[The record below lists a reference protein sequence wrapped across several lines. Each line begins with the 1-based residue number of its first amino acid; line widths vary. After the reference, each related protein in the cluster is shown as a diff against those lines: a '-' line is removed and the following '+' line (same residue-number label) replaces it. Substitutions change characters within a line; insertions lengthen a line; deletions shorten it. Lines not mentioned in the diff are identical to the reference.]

1 MAESNPISSASTR
14 LTSTTTVMSTLYM
27 TQTITI
33 PNPNGTSLSTTMI
46 ATGTNTIELRP
57 TQTALPPAYHMD
69 PNAKDVIAPGPV
81 SSRAAIAGGV
91 TGSLAAVAAVGIV
104 AFLFWKRRRTRECKE
119 SNMSFTGKFLSFNSR
134 RSDDGEKVRQGK
146 GIHAQEVYRQEGPPQ
161 LRPIVISH
169 TPIIEDSLI
178 RMSLAHWDRPF
189 AHEDQDPFRDPEK
202 QTGHLRVTNPD
213 ISISRASTPSESAH
227 VTTPGG
233 FLSRQKSALA
243 AALTSFRSSS
253 QLSLPVHTPS
263 DTQSP
268 LIYEH
273 LSRDLRVP
281 PAALVASSML
291 RPKASTSSDMLHAR
305 RLSDPFLD
313 PRDIPPRRPPASRI
327 LSGPPAVSH
336 IRHVQSR
343 TPSYNDRPQT
353 YLSSRAVENNS
364 APSSTSSGD
373 RRGDRISH
381 VTERSDPFE
390 FDTTVDGY
398 SPPWSGSNWIRHGSR
413 RESPADVGRM

>member
-14 LTSTTTVMSTLYM
+14 LTSTTTIMSTLYM
-27 TQTITI
+27 TQTITL
-33 PNPNGTSLSTTMI
+33 PNPNGTSLTTTMI
-46 ATGTNTIELRP
+46 PTGTNTIELKP
-57 TQTALPPAYHMD
+57 TQTGLPPSYHLD

-119 SNMSFTGKFLSFNSR
+119 SNTSSTGKFLSFHSR
-134 RSDDGEKVRQGK
+134 RSDHGKEVRQGE
-146 GIHAQEVYRQEGPPQ
+146 GLHAQEVHRQEGAPQ

-189 AHEDQDPFRDPEK
+189 ALEDQDPFRDPEQ

-213 ISISRASTPSESAH
+213 VSISRATTPSDSAQLI
-227 VTTPGG
+227 TTPGG

-253 QLSLPVHTPS
+253 QQSLPVHTPF
-263 DTQSP
+263 DTQTP

-281 PAALVASSML
+281 PAALAASTML
-291 RPKASTSSDMLHAR
+291 RPKASTSSDALNAR

-313 PRDIPPRRPPASRI
+313 PQDIPPWRPPA
-327 LSGPPAVSH
+327 SH

-353 YLSSRAVENNS
+353 YLSSRAVENQS
-364 APSSTSSGD
+364 TSSTSSVPRED
-373 RRGDRISH
+373 RSSR
-381 VTERSDPFE
+381 VTDRSDPFE
-390 FDTTVDGY
+390 FDPRGNGHS
-398 SPPWSGSNWIRHGSR
+398 SPSASINWIGHGS
-413 RESPADVGRM
+413 SGGSSRM